1 MRRGPRSDAVPG
13 RLSSGLPFL
22 VGTKTNVLVRNHFS
36 IVVVVAEGDGC
47 FRWNRSFAWI
57 SVRQGCM
64 FVVVLGHDFAPFDLE
79 IPARWIKLLDSQI
92 LDHLAIDLV
101 DGIGMDIP

>member
-1 MRRGPRSDAVPG
+1 
-13 RLSSGLPFL
+13 
-22 VGTKTNVLVRNHFS
+22 
-36 IVVVVAEGDGC
+36 VVVVAEGDGC

-92 LDHLAIDLV
+92 LHHLAIWPLTSWTV
-101 DGIGMDIP
+101 